1 MVDFLE
7 FPGFGRD
14 IDEAPVYGEKIKII
28 ENWMVLISHGA
39 IASPTAKWS
48 YLMNKQVI
56 ISLGK
61 T

>member
-1 MVDFLE
+1 MVDFSE
-7 FPGFGRD
+7 FPGFGKD
-14 IDEAPVYGEKIKII
+14 VDEAPVYGKKIKITG
-28 ENWMVLISHGA
+28 NWMVLILHSA
-39 IASPTAKWS
+39 IGSPTSKLS